1 MRISDWSSDVCA
13 SDLPSTRRRGRRAR
27 ARQAARPRGG
37 RPRAASA
44 RPRRSSP
51 STPSAKNR
59 SRRRLAALRAAL
71 AHGGGVPLLGLLL
84 AGRLAEAAGDGGR
97 SEEHTS
103 ELQSLM
109 RISYAVFCLKKTQKM
124 IHKNSLN

>member
-1 MRISDWSSDVCA
+1 MVRRPPNSKRPVPL
-13 SDLPSTRRRGRRAR
+13 LPYSALFRSV
-27 ARQAARPRGG
+27 RPRGG

-51 STPSAKNR
+51 ATPSAKNR

-84 AGRLAEAAGDGGR
+84 AGRLAEAAGDGGTPHQADEQIGR
-97 SEEHTS
+97 AH
-103 ELQSLM
+103 
-109 RISYAVFCLKKTQKM
+109 V
-124 IHKNSLN
+124 

>member
-1 MRISDWSSDVCA
+1 MLSRHGA
-13 SDLPSTRRRGRRAR
+13 LPIWAR
-27 ARQAARPRGG
+27 ALEAARPRGG

-84 AGRLAEAAGDGGR
+84 AGRLAEAAGDGGTP
-97 SEEHTS
+97 HQAD
-103 ELQSLM
+103 ELVEAPLQLAPLLGGHLRLGDLAEIDRKSTRL
-109 RISYAVFCLKKTQKM
+109 
-124 IHKNSLN
+124 NSSH